1 MFLFSRFGVVFVYQ
15 RATIVAAA
23 AAAAIGLCVSV
34 VWCLCVRVMYRINMF
49 AVDHLLNMPVC
60 VFLPSLFT
68 SRSSSILGKS
78 HELGTA

>member
-23 AAAAIGLCVSV
+23 AAIDLCVSI

-60 VFLPSLFT
+60 VSPIAFYFT
-68 SRSSSILGKS
+68 IIVNFG
-78 HELGTA
+78 